1 MASIEVAI
9 WMFVVSQIFGVINIG
24 ISFYKFQI
32 KNKEKTLR
40 LSAVSN
46 VFKALSYGFLLNWS
60 LAGLKVV
67 SIVKNLVFSKT
78 SKPDSK
84 IKLWQSICLFVFFT
98 LISAS
103 VVFVTWWYSRLWFE
117 WVILFA
123 VVLANF
129 GKWMKGMHILR
140 ITAVFYRAVMII
152 NSIFFFLNPTNLI
165 KAVAVIISII
175 VFYIRLIIE
184 KRQKKVEAEPEN
196 ELTVDGVCSKNV
208 P

>member
-9 WMFVVSQIFGVINIG
+9 WMFVVSQVFGVINIG

-32 KNKEKTLR
+32 KDKEKTLR
-40 LSAVSN
+40 WSAVSN
-46 VFKALSYGFLLNWS
+46 VFKALSYGFLFNWS

-78 SKPDSK
+78 SKEGSK

-103 VVFVTWWYSRLWFE
+103 VVFVTWWYSGLWFE

-129 GKWMKGMHILR
+129 GKWMKGMHVLR
-140 ITAVFYRAVMII
+140 ITAVIYRVIMII

-165 KAVAVIISII
+165 KAIAVIISII
-175 VFYIRLIIE
+175 IFYIRMIVE
-184 KRQKKVEAEPEN
+184 KRRKKTEPETEK
-196 ELTVDGVCSKNV
+196 ELTVQEV
-208 P
+208 